1 MKILSSAELRNN
13 YRKVADECISTGE
26 PIYITNNGEGEL
38 VVLSIEAYREEQ
50 TRQKIKKELLR
61 IQAEKAAGKFEY
73 ISYDEFA
80 ERMKSVPMV
89 AEKLDDIDDYE

>member
-13 YRKVADECISTGE
+13 YRKVADECIRTGE

-38 VVLSIEAYREEQ
+38 VVLSIEAYKEEQ

-61 IQAEKAAGKFEY
+61 IQAEKATGKFEY
-73 ISYDEFA
+73 MQYEEFA
-80 ERMKSVPMV
+80 HRIKNAPMV
-89 AEKLDDIDDYE
+89 AESFADTDIYE